1 MVFGLFNATVKR
13 EDISCLKFNNEV
25 RPAEQMWF
33 AAKSKKAVDTD
44 AVLQFVVKE

>member
-13 EDISCLKFNNEV
+13 EDIGCLKFNNEV
-25 RPAEQMWF
+25 GAGDQMWF
-33 AAKSKKAVDTD
+33 AAKSKKAVETD